1 MANPVKHIGRLKNTG
16 VKVITVFRTLPGESD
31 SALVIQVNQLKD
43 EYHDAIMQMLETDQA
58 QEAFEFG
65 EMLFIRHFP
74 DGRPMLSALQQD
86 GRLQKVSTS
95 NVLMTPTVNAAVP
108 LDQLNVLIA
117 EQKNCAVDELCNF
130 VSGAQANAQAK
141 KIQESKK
148 NTVPNSEATAVPAM
162 PQAAA
167 NEILTDFDIAKSYR
181 SQADAMY
188 KEAARLRKE
197 ADALDPP
204 KKKATVK
211 AEESADA

>member
-1 MANPVKHIGRLKNTG
+1 MANPVKHIGRIANTG
-16 VKVITVFRTLPGESD
+16 VKVLTVFRTLPGESD

-141 KIQESKK
+141 TNADKKKEAVKQEAAP
-148 NTVPNSEATAVPAM
+148 VVERA
-162 PQAAA
+162 QAAPDA
-167 NEILTDFDIAKSYR
+167 VLTDSDIAKSYR

-204 KKKATVK
+204 KKKVTVK
-211 AEESADA
+211 ETESA

>member
-1 MANPVKHIGRLKNTG
+1 MANPIKHIGRIKNTG
-16 VKVITVFRTLPGESD
+16 VKILTVFRTLPGESD
-31 SALVIQVNQLKD
+31 SALVIHVNQLKD
-43 EYHDAIMQMLETDQA
+43 EYHDAIMQLLETDQS

-95 NVLMTPTVNAAVP
+95 NVLMTPTVNAAVQ

-141 KIQESKK
+141 NNAEKKKESVKQEAA
-148 NTVPNSEATAVPAM
+148 PAVERA
-162 PQAAA
+162 QAAPDA
-167 NEILTDFDIAKSYR
+167 VLTDSDIAKSYR

-204 KKKATVK
+204 KKKVTVK
-211 AEESADA
+211 ETESA

>member
-1 MANPVKHIGRLKNTG
+1 MFIKHVGKQGDR
-16 VKVITVFRTLPGESD
+16 KVAVLFREVPGED
-31 SALVIQVNQLKD
+31 HMCLVVYPDIMPTHM
-43 EYHDAIMQMLETDQA
+43 HDAIIKAIETPEAQQA
-58 QEAFEFG
+58 EQLADAIHRT
-65 EMLFIRHFP
+65 LFP

-141 KIQESKK
+141 KTQDSKK
-148 NTVPNSEATAVPAM
+148 NAVPNSEATSVPAM
-162 PQAAA
+162 PQAAP
-167 NEILTDFDIAKSYR
+167 NQVLTDSDIAKSYR

>member
-1 MANPVKHIGRLKNTG
+1 MANPVKHIGRMKNTG

-74 DGRPMLSALQQD
+74 DGRPMLTALQQD

-95 NVLMTPTVNAAVP
+95 NVLMTPTVNAAVA

-117 EQKNCAVDELCNF
+117 EQRNCAVDELCNF

-141 KIQESKK
+141 TNVEKKKESV
-148 NTVPNSEATAVPAM
+148 TEVAAPVVERA
-162 PQAAA
+162 QAAPDA
-167 NEILTDFDIAKSYR
+167 VLTDSDIAKSYR

-204 KKKATVK
+204 KKKVTVK
-211 AEESADA
+211 ETEGA

>member
-1 MANPVKHIGRLKNTG
+1 MANPVKHIGRIKNTG
-16 VKVITVFRTLPGESD
+16 AKVLTVFRTLPGESD

-43 EYHDAIMQMLETDQA
+43 EYHDAIMQLLETDQA

-95 NVLMTPTVNAAVP
+95 NLVMTPTVNAAVP

-141 KIQESKK
+141 TNNEKK
-148 NTVPNSEATAVPAM
+148 KEPAKVEAPALERA
-162 PQAAA
+162 QATST
-167 NEILTDFDIAKSYR
+167 EVLTDTDIAKSYR

-204 KKKATVK
+204 KKKVTAK
-211 AEESADA
+211 EIESA

>member
-1 MANPVKHIGRLKNTG
+1 MANPVKHIGRIKNTG

-74 DGRPMLSALQQD
+74 DGRPMLTALQQD
-86 GRLQKVSTS
+86 GRLQKVATS

-117 EQKNCAVDELCNF
+117 EQKNCAIDELCNF

-141 KIQESKK
+141 TNVEKK
-148 NTVPNSEATAVPAM
+148 KEPVTEVAAPVVERA
-162 PQAAA
+162 QAAPDTV
-167 NEILTDFDIAKSYR
+167 LTDSDIAKSYR

-204 KKKATVK
+204 KKKVTVK
-211 AEESADA
+211 ETEGA

>member
-1 MANPVKHIGRLKNTG
+1 MKNTG
-16 VKVITVFRTLPGESD
+16 VKVLTVFRTLPGESD
-31 SALVIQVNQLKD
+31 STLVIQVNQLKD
-43 EYHDAIMQMLETDQA
+43 EYHDAIMQLLETDQA

-74 DGRPMLSALQQD
+74 DGRPMLQALQQD

-141 KIQESKK
+141 
-148 NTVPNSEATAVPAM
+148 TNSEKKKEPVTEVTAPVVERA
-162 PQAAA
+162 QAAPNA
-167 NEILTDFDIAKSYR
+167 VLTDSDIAKSYR

-204 KKKATVK
+204 KKKVTVK
-211 AEESADA
+211 ETEGA

>member
-1 MANPVKHIGRLKNTG
+1 MANPVKHIGRMKNTG

-74 DGRPMLSALQQD
+74 DGRPMLQALQQD

-95 NVLMTPTVNAAVP
+95 NVLMTPTVNAAVA

-117 EQKNCAVDELCNF
+117 EQRNCAVDELCNF

-141 KIQESKK
+141 TNVEKKKESV
-148 NTVPNSEATAVPAM
+148 TEVAAPVVERA
-162 PQAAA
+162 QAAPDA
-167 NEILTDFDIAKSYR
+167 VLTDSDIAKSYR

-204 KKKATVK
+204 KKKVTVK
-211 AEESADA
+211 ETEGA

>member
-1 MANPVKHIGRLKNTG
+1 MANPVKHIGRIKNTG
-16 VKVITVFRTLPGESD
+16 VKIITVFRTLPGESD

-43 EYHDAIMQMLETDQA
+43 EYHDAVMQMLETDQA

-95 NVLMTPTVNAAVP
+95 NVLMTPTVNAAVQ

-141 KIQESKK
+141 TNAAKKKESV
-148 NTVPNSEATAVPAM
+148 TEVAAPVVERA
-162 PQAAA
+162 QAASDA
-167 NEILTDFDIAKSYR
+167 VLTDSDIAKSYR

-204 KKKATVK
+204 KKKVTVK
-211 AEESADA
+211 ETEGA

>member
-1 MANPVKHIGRLKNTG
+1 MANPVKHIGRMKNTG

-58 QEAFEFG
+58 QETFEFG

-86 GRLQKVSTS
+86 GRLQKVATS
-95 NVLMTPTVNAAVP
+95 NVLMTPTVNAAVA

-117 EQKNCAVDELCNF
+117 EQRNCAVDELCNF
-130 VSGAQANAQAK
+130 VSGAQANAQ
-141 KIQESKK
+141 SKK
-148 NTVPNSEATAVPAM
+148 TQDSKKTAVPNSEATAVPAM
-162 PQAAA
+162 AQAAA
-167 NEILTDFDIAKSYR
+167 NEVLTDSDIAKSYR

>member
-1 MANPVKHIGRLKNTG
+1 MANPVKHIGRIKNTG
-16 VKVITVFRTLPGESD
+16 VKVLTVFRTLPGESD

-43 EYHDAIMQMLETDQA
+43 EYHDAIMQLLETEQA

-141 KIQESKK
+141 TNADKKKESAKQEAAP
-148 NTVPNSEATAVPAM
+148 VVERA
-162 PQAAA
+162 QAAL
-167 NEILTDFDIAKSYR
+167 NEVLTDADIAKSYR

-204 KKKATVK
+204 KKKVTVK
-211 AEESADA
+211 ETESA

>member
-1 MANPVKHIGRLKNTG
+1 MANPVKHIGRMKNTG

-86 GRLQKVSTS
+86 GRLQKVATS
-95 NVLMTPTVNAAVP
+95 NVLMTPTVNAAVA

-117 EQKNCAVDELCNF
+117 EQRNCAVDELCNF

-141 KIQESKK
+141 TNVEKKKESV
-148 NTVPNSEATAVPAM
+148 TEVAAPVVERA
-162 PQAAA
+162 QAAPDA
-167 NEILTDFDIAKSYR
+167 VLTDSDIAKSYR

-204 KKKATVK
+204 KKKVTVK
-211 AEESADA
+211 ETEGA

>member
-1 MANPVKHIGRLKNTG
+1 MANPVKHIGRMKNTG

-74 DGRPMLSALQQD
+74 DGRPMLQALQQD

-95 NVLMTPTVNAAVP
+95 NVLMTPTVNAAVA

-117 EQKNCAVDELCNF
+117 EQRNCAVDELCNF

-141 KIQESKK
+141 TNVEKKKESVTEVAAPVVERAKAA
-148 NTVPNSEATAVPAM
+148 PDAV
-162 PQAAA
+162 
-167 NEILTDFDIAKSYR
+167 LTDSDIAKSYR

-204 KKKATVK
+204 KKKVTVK
-211 AEESADA
+211 ETEGA

>member
-1 MANPVKHIGRLKNTG
+1 
-16 VKVITVFRTLPGESD
+16 
-31 SALVIQVNQLKD
+31 VIQVNQLKD

-141 KIQESKK
+141 KTQETKK
-148 NTVPNSEATAVPAM
+148 NSVPNSEATSIPAM

-167 NEILTDFDIAKSYR
+167 NQVLTDSDIAKGYR

>member
-1 MANPVKHIGRLKNTG
+1 MANPVKHIGRIKNTG

-74 DGRPMLSALQQD
+74 DGRPMLTALQQD
-86 GRLQKVSTS
+86 GRLQKVATS

-117 EQKNCAVDELCNF
+117 EQKNCAIDELCNF

-141 KIQESKK
+141 TNVEKK
-148 NTVPNSEATAVPAM
+148 KEPVTEVAAPVVERA
-162 PQAAA
+162 QAALDTV
-167 NEILTDFDIAKSYR
+167 LTDSDIAKSYR

-204 KKKATVK
+204 KKKVTVK
-211 AEESADA
+211 ETEGA

>member
-1 MANPVKHIGRLKNTG
+1 MANPVKHIGRIKNTG
-16 VKVITVFRTLPGESD
+16 VKVLTVFRTLPGESD
-31 SALVIQVNQLKD
+31 STLVIQVNQLKD
-43 EYHDAIMQMLETDQA
+43 EYHDAIMQLLETDQA

-74 DGRPMLSALQQD
+74 DGRPMLQALQQD

-141 KIQESKK
+141 TNVEKK
-148 NTVPNSEATAVPAM
+148 KETMKEAAPVIERA
-162 PQAAA
+162 QAAS
-167 NEILTDFDIAKSYR
+167 NEVLTDFDIAKSYR

-204 KKKATVK
+204 KKKASVK
-211 AEESADA
+211 ETEGA

>member
-1 MANPVKHIGRLKNTG
+1 MANPVKHIGRIKNTG
-16 VKVITVFRTLPGESD
+16 VKVLTVFRTLPGESD

-43 EYHDAIMQMLETDQA
+43 EYHDAIMQLLETDQS

-141 KIQESKK
+141 KTQESKK
-148 NTVPNSEATAVPAM
+148 NAVPNSEATSVPAM

-167 NEILTDFDIAKSYR
+167 NEVLTDSDIAKSYR

-204 KKKATVK
+204 KKKVTVK
-211 AEESADA
+211 ETESA

>member
-1 MANPVKHIGRLKNTG
+1 MANPVKHIGRIKNTG

-86 GRLQKVSTS
+86 GRLQKVATS

-141 KIQESKK
+141 NNVEKK
-148 NTVPNSEATAVPAM
+148 KEPVTEVAAPIVERA
-162 PQAAA
+162 QAALDTV
-167 NEILTDFDIAKSYR
+167 LTDFDIAKSYR
-181 SQADAMY
+181 SQADALY

>member
-1 MANPVKHIGRLKNTG
+1 MANPLKHIGRIKNTG
-16 VKVITVFRTLPGESD
+16 VKVLTVFRTLPGESD
-31 SALVIQVNQLKD
+31 STLVIQVNQLKD
-43 EYHDAIMQMLETDQA
+43 EYHDAIMQLLETDQA

-74 DGRPMLSALQQD
+74 DGRPMLQALQQD

-95 NVLMTPTVNAAVP
+95 NVLMTPTVNATVP

-141 KIQESKK
+141 
-148 NTVPNSEATAVPAM
+148 TNSEKKKETVNEAPALERA
-162 PQAAA
+162 QAAP
-167 NEILTDFDIAKSYR
+167 NGVLTDSDIAKSYR

-197 ADALDPP
+197 ADSLDPP
-204 KKKATVK
+204 KKKATIKVS
-211 AEESADA
+211 EDASV

>member
-1 MANPVKHIGRLKNTG
+1 MANPVKHIGRIKNTG

-141 KIQESKK
+141 TNAEKK
-148 NTVPNSEATAVPAM
+148 KEPVTEVAAPVVERA
-162 PQAAA
+162 QAASNA
-167 NEILTDFDIAKSYR
+167 VLTDSDIAKSYR

>member
-1 MANPVKHIGRLKNTG
+1 MANPVKHIGRIKNTG
-16 VKVITVFRTLPGESD
+16 VKVLTVFRTLPGESD
-31 SALVIQVNQLKD
+31 STLVIQVNQLKD
-43 EYHDAIMQMLETDQA
+43 EYHDAIMQLLETEQA
-58 QEAFEFG
+58 QEAFEFV
-65 EMLFIRHFP
+65 EVLFIRHFP
-74 DGRPMLSALQQD
+74 YGRPMLQALQQE

-95 NVLMTPTVNAAVP
+95 NVLMTPTVNSAVP

-141 KIQESKK
+141 KTQDSKK
-148 NTVPNSEATAVPAM
+148 NIVPNSEATSVPAM
-162 PQAAA
+162 PQAAP
-167 NEILTDFDIAKSYR
+167 NEVLTDTDIAKSYR

>member
-1 MANPVKHIGRLKNTG
+1 
-16 VKVITVFRTLPGESD
+16 VFRTLPGESD

-86 GRLQKVSTS
+86 GRLQKVATS
-95 NVLMTPTVNAAVP
+95 NVLMTPTVNAAVA

-117 EQKNCAVDELCNF
+117 EQRNCAVDELCNF

-141 KIQESKK
+141 TNVEKKKESV
-148 NTVPNSEATAVPAM
+148 TEVAAPVVERA
-162 PQAAA
+162 QAAPDA
-167 NEILTDFDIAKSYR
+167 VLTDSDIAKSYR

-204 KKKATVK
+204 KKKVTVK
-211 AEESADA
+211 ETEGA

>member
-1 MANPVKHIGRLKNTG
+1 MANPVKHIGRIKNTG
-16 VKVITVFRTLPGESD
+16 VKVLTVFRTLPGESD

-43 EYHDAIMQMLETDQA
+43 EYHDAIMQLLETDQA

-141 KIQESKK
+141 TNAEKKKESAKQEAAP
-148 NTVPNSEATAVPAM
+148 VVERA
-162 PQAAA
+162 QAAPDA
-167 NEILTDFDIAKSYR
+167 VLTDSDIAKSYR

-204 KKKATVK
+204 KKKVTVK
-211 AEESADA
+211 ETESA

>member
-1 MANPVKHIGRLKNTG
+1 MANPVKHIGRIKNTG
-16 VKVITVFRTLPGESD
+16 VKVLTVFRTLPGESD

-43 EYHDAIMQMLETDQA
+43 EYHDAIMQLLETDQS

-141 KIQESKK
+141 TNAEKKKESVKQEAAP
-148 NTVPNSEATAVPAM
+148 VVERA
-162 PQAAA
+162 QAAPDA
-167 NEILTDFDIAKSYR
+167 VLTDSDIAKSYR

-204 KKKATVK
+204 KKKVTVK
-211 AEESADA
+211 ETESA

>member
-1 MANPVKHIGRLKNTG
+1 MANPVKHIGRIKNTG

-95 NVLMTPTVNAAVP
+95 NVVMTPTVNAAVP

-141 KIQESKK
+141 TNAEKK
-148 NTVPNSEATAVPAM
+148 KEPVTEVAAPIVERA
-162 PQAAA
+162 QAASDA
-167 NEILTDFDIAKSYR
+167 VLTDSDIAKSYR

-204 KKKATVK
+204 KKKVTVK
-211 AEESADA
+211 ETEGA

>member
-95 NVLMTPTVNAAVP
+95 NVLMTPTVNAAVQ

-141 KIQESKK
+141 TNAEKKKES
-148 NTVPNSEATAVPAM
+148 VTAVAAPVVERA
-162 PQAAA
+162 QAASDA
-167 NEILTDFDIAKSYR
+167 VLTDSDIAKSYR

>member
-1 MANPVKHIGRLKNTG
+1 MANPVKHIGRIKNTG
-16 VKVITVFRTLPGESD
+16 VKIITVFRTLPGESD

-95 NVLMTPTVNAAVP
+95 NVLMTPTVNAAVQ

-141 KIQESKK
+141 TNAAKKKESV
-148 NTVPNSEATAVPAM
+148 TEVAAPVVERA
-162 PQAAA
+162 QAASDA
-167 NEILTDFDIAKSYR
+167 VLTDLDIAKSYR

-204 KKKATVK
+204 KKKVTVK

>member
-1 MANPVKHIGRLKNTG
+1 MANPVKHIGRIKNTG
-16 VKVITVFRTLPGESD
+16 VKVLTVFRTLPGESD

-74 DGRPMLSALQQD
+74 DGRPMLQALQQD

-95 NVLMTPTVNAAVP
+95 NVLMTPTVNAAVA

-117 EQKNCAVDELCNF
+117 EQRNCTVDELCNF

-141 KIQESKK
+141 TNVEKK
-148 NTVPNSEATAVPAM
+148 KEPVTEVTAPVVERA
-162 PQAAA
+162 QAAPNA
-167 NEILTDFDIAKSYR
+167 VLTDSDIAKSYR

-204 KKKATVK
+204 KKKVTVK
-211 AEESADA
+211 ETEGA

>member
-1 MANPVKHIGRLKNTG
+1 
-16 VKVITVFRTLPGESD
+16 VFRTLPGESD

-74 DGRPMLSALQQD
+74 DGRPMLQALQQD

-95 NVLMTPTVNAAVP
+95 NVLMTPTVNAAVA

-117 EQKNCAVDELCNF
+117 EQRNCAVDELCNF

-141 KIQESKK
+141 TNVEKKKESV
-148 NTVPNSEATAVPAM
+148 TEVAAPVVERA
-162 PQAAA
+162 QAAPDA
-167 NEILTDFDIAKSYR
+167 VLTDSDIAKSYR

-204 KKKATVK
+204 KKKVTVK
-211 AEESADA
+211 ETEGA

>member
-1 MANPVKHIGRLKNTG
+1 MANPVKHIGRIKNTG
-16 VKVITVFRTLPGESD
+16 VKVLTVFRTLPGESD
-31 SALVIQVNQLKD
+31 STLVIQVNQLKD
-43 EYHDAIMQMLETDQA
+43 EYHDAIMQLLETDQA

-74 DGRPMLSALQQD
+74 DGRPMLQALQQD

-95 NVLMTPTVNAAVP
+95 SVLMTPTVNSAVP

-117 EQKNCAVDELCNF
+117 EQRNCAVDELCNF

-141 KIQESKK
+141 TNADKK
-148 NTVPNSEATAVPAM
+148 TAPVKQAPVVERA
-162 PQAAA
+162 QAAP
-167 NEILTDFDIAKSYR
+167 NEVLTDSDIAKSYR

-204 KKKATVK
+204 KKKASVK
-211 AEESADA
+211 ETEGA

>member
-1 MANPVKHIGRLKNTG
+1 MANPVKHIGRIKNTG
-16 VKVITVFRTLPGESD
+16 VKIITVFRTLPGESD

-95 NVLMTPTVNAAVP
+95 NVLMTPTVNAAVQ

-141 KIQESKK
+141 TNAAKKKESV
-148 NTVPNSEATAVPAM
+148 TEVAAPVVERA
-162 PQAAA
+162 QAASDA
-167 NEILTDFDIAKSYR
+167 VLTDLDIAKSYR

-204 KKKATVK
+204 KKKVTVK
-211 AEESADA
+211 ETEGA

>member
-1 MANPVKHIGRLKNTG
+1 MANPVKHIGRIKNTG
-16 VKVITVFRTLPGESD
+16 VKILTVFRTLPGESD
-31 SALVIQVNQLKD
+31 STLVIQVNQLKD
-43 EYHDAIMQMLETDQA
+43 EYHDAIMQLLETDQA

-74 DGRPMLSALQQD
+74 DGRPMLQALQQD
-86 GRLQKVSTS
+86 GRLQKVPTS

-141 KIQESKK
+141 TNAEKK
-148 NTVPNSEATAVPAM
+148 AAPAK
-162 PQAAA
+162 PAPVVERAQAAS
-167 NEILTDFDIAKSYR
+167 NEVLTDSDIAKSYR

-204 KKKATVK
+204 KKKVSVK
-211 AEESADA
+211 ETEGA

>member
-1 MANPVKHIGRLKNTG
+1 MANPVKHIGRIKNTG
-16 VKVITVFRTLPGESD
+16 VKIITVFRTLPGESD
-31 SALVIQVNQLKD
+31 SALIIQVNQLKD

-95 NVLMTPTVNAAVP
+95 NVLMTPTVNAAVQ

-141 KIQESKK
+141 TNAEKKKES
-148 NTVPNSEATAVPAM
+148 VTAVAAPVVERA
-162 PQAAA
+162 QAASDA
-167 NEILTDFDIAKSYR
+167 VLTDSDIAKSYR

-204 KKKATVK
+204 KKKVTVK
-211 AEESADA
+211 ETEGA